1 MTKKGYTCL
10 LLLWIYGLIIIQ
22 AGCGTATT
30 GKQAPLPNEP
40 VAQFPKMIIGD
51 KWVVKLFIED
61 EGIITRNAT
70 VIETEPDGSFVLEI
84 KDSNGRTLLWYL
96 NNRHELVRGVNVT
109 KGAPIKL
116 SSSPPK
122 RLEFPLFVGKKW
134 SDEFDAPAK
143 SGGFVH
149 ITNKY
154 MVEAFET
161 VTTEAGSFKA
171 FKIMKHQ
178 QHPRRGLR
186 KEEYWYAPE
195 AKYIVKSVP
204 EWSYGSELISFNV
217 ALIDKP
223 TTTQKPKIVVK
234 GDKVKIGIIDF
245 QSLNDEAKQS
255 NLGKVVSEMLTTSF
269 VNSEAFKILERQQL
283 ENLVKE
289 FRLSA
294 SGIIDTSDAKEIG
307 KLAGADAIVTGSVIQ
322 IGDELRL
329 DARIIEVESGIILFA
344 EKSEGTVNIKSIGMM
359 AESIVS
365 TLAYKFYQDR

>member
-1 MTKKGYTCL
+1 
-10 LLLWIYGLIIIQ
+10 
-22 AGCGTATT
+22 
-30 GKQAPLPNEP
+30 
-40 VAQFPKMIIGD
+40 
-51 KWVVKLFIED
+51 
-61 EGIITRNAT
+61 
-70 VIETEPDGSFVLEI
+70 
-84 KDSNGRTLLWYL
+84 
-96 NNRHELVRGVNVT
+96 
-109 KGAPIKL
+109 
-116 SSSPPK
+116 
-122 RLEFPLFVGKKW
+122 
-134 SDEFDAPAK
+134 
-143 SGGFVH
+143 
-149 ITNKY
+149 
-154 MVEAFET
+154 
-161 VTTEAGSFKA
+161 
-171 FKIMKHQ
+171 MKHQ